1 MSEQRQSD
9 LVDGGEPE
17 RKQRRAV
24 ALDLVN
30 AALAAVDPAAAI
42 KRFLRV
48 DGNTLVVADR
58 AYDLRKYRRLIVV
71 GAGKAGAPMAQA
83 VEDVLGDRVTAGL
96 VNVKYGYIVPTRT
109 IELNQAGH
117 PIPDE
122 KGVAGARRM
131 AQMVREATEDDL
143 VIALIS
149 GGGSSLMVLPSDG
162 TTLNDKRRLTDSL
175 LRSGATI
182 NEINAVRKHLSQVKG
197 GSLAR
202 LAAPADV
209 ITLMLSDVVGSPLD
223 VIASG
228 PTVPDTSTFQDAW
241 RVIADH
247 DLVDDLPKGIA
258 DRLQAGLRGEIEETP
273 KPGDPIF
280 AHCQNVVIASN
291 EIAAKAVL
299 EQASQDGLSTCLLS
313 TFVEGEAREVARV
326 VAGIAREIAYSGNP
340 VHRPACVVLGGETT
354 VTVRGHG
361 LGGRNQELALAA
373 AIAIDGLRGAMIV
386 TLATDGSDGP
396 TDAAG
401 AIVTGETY
409 RTACQRGLDPHR
421 FLVDNDSHHFF
432 QQLGDLLVTGPTN
445 TNVNDLTFV
454 LVF

>member
-1 MSEQRQSD
+1 MSEQNQAESADRA
-9 LVDGGEPE
+9 EPE
-17 RKQRRAV
+17 RKRRRAI
-24 ALDLVN
+24 ALNLVN
-30 AALAAVDPAAAI
+30 AALGAVDPAAAV

-48 DGNTLVVADR
+48 DGDALLVADR
-58 AYDLRKYRRLIVV
+58 RYDLRRYKQILVV

-83 VEDVLGDRVTAGL
+83 VEDILGDRIAAGL
-96 VNVKYGYIVPTRT
+96 VNVKYGYTAPTRVV
-109 IELNQAGH
+109 ELNQAGH

-131 AQMVREATEDDL
+131 AQMARDASEDDL

-149 GGGSSLMVLPSDG
+149 GGGSALMVLPSEG
-162 TTLNDKRRLTDSL
+162 VSLNDKRRLTDSL

-182 NEINAVRKHLSQVKG
+182 NEINTVRKHLSQVKG

-202 LAAPADV
+202 LAAPAEV

-241 RVIADH
+241 KVIVAH
-247 DLVDDLPKGIA
+247 DLVDELPKSIA
-258 DRLQAGLRGEIEETP
+258 DRLQSGLQGQIEETP
-273 KPGDPIF
+273 KAGDQVF
-280 AHCQNVVIASN
+280 ARCQNVVVSSN

-299 EQASQDGLSTCLLS
+299 DQASQDGLNTCLLS
-313 TFVEGEAREVARV
+313 TLVEGEAREVARV
-326 VAGIAREIAYSGNP
+326 VVAIAREISYSGNP
-340 VHRPACVVLGGETT
+340 LPRPACVVLGGETT

-361 LGGRNQELALAA
+361 LGGRNQELALSA
-373 AIAIDGLRGAMIV
+373 AIGIDGLAGAMIV

-401 AIVTGETY
+401 AIVTGDTY
-409 RTACQRGLDPHR
+409 RRACERGLDPHR
-421 FLVDNDSHHFF
+421 FLADNDSYHFF

>member
-1 MSEQRQSD
+1 MSEQRQTD
-9 LVDGGEPE
+9 PADGGEPE
-17 RKQRRAV
+17 RKRRRAV
-24 ALDLVN
+24 ALNLVN
-30 AALAAVDPAAAI
+30 AALGAVDPAAAI

-48 DGNTLVVADR
+48 DGGCLVVADR
-58 AYDLRKYRRLIVV
+58 TYDLRKYKRIIVV

-83 VEDVLGDRVTAGL
+83 VEDVLGDRIAAGL
-96 VNVKYGYIVPTRT
+96 VNVKYGYTAPTRVV
-109 IELNQAGH
+109 ELNQAGH

-149 GGGSSLMVLPSDG
+149 GGGSALMVLPSDG
-162 TTLNDKRRLTDSL
+162 ATLNDKRRLTDSL

-182 NEINAVRKHLSQVKG
+182 NEINTVRKHLSQVKG
-197 GSLAR
+197 GNLAR

-241 RVIADH
+241 QVIAAH
-247 DLVDDLPKGIA
+247 DLVDDLPKSIA
-258 DRLQAGLRGEIEETP
+258 DHLQAGLKGEIEETP
-273 KPGDPIF
+273 KPGDPVF
-280 AHCQNVVIASN
+280 SRCQNVVIASN

-299 EQASQDGLSTCLLS
+299 DQAAQDGLSTCLLS

-340 VHRPACVVLGGETT
+340 IARPACVVLGGETT

-373 AIAIDGLRGAMIV
+373 AIAINGLPGAMIV

-409 RTACQRGLDPHR
+409 RRACERGLDPR
-421 FLVDNDSHHFF
+421 KSLVDNDSYHFF
-432 QQLGDLLVTGPTN
+432 QGLGDLLVTGPTN